1 MTPDPPHHDPH
12 PTRYEPAEWTGP
24 DGTTTQPY
32 APEVIPMSDREPILT
47 RQQWQ
52 YLIGLGVSL
61 LLGLLGG
68 RFGLAPAPLP
78 PGFVE
83 SVREERAAVAAALKR
98 LEVGQAQVMRAA
110 GVPPQQ

>member
-1 MTPDPPHHDPH
+1 M
-12 PTRYEPAEWTGP
+12 
-24 DGTTTQPY
+24 TTT
-32 APEVIPMSDREPILT
+32 REPILT

-68 RFGLAPAPLP
+68 RYGLAPAPLP

-83 SVREERAAVAAALKR
+83 AVREDQAKTAAALKR
-98 LEVGQAQVMRAA
+98 LEVGVGQVQVMRAA
-110 GVPPQQ
+110 GLPQQ